1 MINRQH
7 LIRKTKKEQVLDAL
21 RVIHQ
26 EEMLNFDEAKMS
38 MFVHQLAMKFAH

>member
-7 LIRKTKKEQVLDAL
+7 LIGKAKKELVLNAL
-21 RVIHQ
+21 RVILQ
-26 EEMLNFDEAKMS
+26 EEMLNFDEAIMS